1 MINILGSIT
10 PQVPLWHGGKS
21 PWVRR
26 ISRLRNRL
34 FTLRGDP
41 LTQLAQF
48 EASFWIL
55 SRVALNQIKEL
66 SAQKCL
72 HRHVVTTKVVDV
84 SR

>member
-1 MINILGSIT
+1 MRQ
-10 PQVPLWHGGKS
+10 PKP
-21 PWVRR
+21 VRKANHA
-26 ISRLRNRL
+26 LA
-34 FTLRGDP
+34 
-41 LTQLAQF
+41 QLAQI

-72 HRHVVTTKVVDV
+72 HRRVVTTKVVDV

>member
-1 MINILGSIT
+1 MGYSVVLA
-10 PQVPLWHGGKS
+10 
-21 PWVRR
+21 
-26 ISRLRNRL
+26 
-34 FTLRGDP
+34 
-41 LTQLAQF
+41 QLAQF

>member
-1 MINILGSIT
+1 MQNVVAAESAA
-10 PQVPLWHGGKS
+10 VGKD
-21 PWVRR
+21 VARYL
-26 ISRLRNRL
+26 IVVLSRLS
-34 FTLRGDP
+34 D

-72 HRHVVTTKVVDV
+72 HRRIVTTKVVDV